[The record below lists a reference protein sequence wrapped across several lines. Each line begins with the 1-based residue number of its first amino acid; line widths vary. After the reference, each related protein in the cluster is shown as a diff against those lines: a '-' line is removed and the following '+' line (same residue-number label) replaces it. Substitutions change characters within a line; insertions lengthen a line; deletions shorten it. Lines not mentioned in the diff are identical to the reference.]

1 MIQRIQSIFLLL
13 GGGAFLS
20 LLALPFATTAKPVA
34 TSTFFADSAYTIQ
47 DNIGLM
53 VIFIGAG
60 ALAIIGI
67 FMFNNRQLQMRLTIF
82 SAIAAIIGIVL
93 TVLFFLQNSNSVGN
107 QPINDGLGVY
117 LTPVGLVLIF
127 LAYRFIN
134 KDDQTVKSMDRLR

>member
-34 TSTFFADSAYTIQ
+34 TSAFFADSAYTIQ

-53 VIFIGAG
+53 VLFIGAG

-93 TVLFFLQNSNSVGN
+93 TVLFFLQNSNSAGN

-117 LTPVGLVLIF
+117 LTPVGLALIF